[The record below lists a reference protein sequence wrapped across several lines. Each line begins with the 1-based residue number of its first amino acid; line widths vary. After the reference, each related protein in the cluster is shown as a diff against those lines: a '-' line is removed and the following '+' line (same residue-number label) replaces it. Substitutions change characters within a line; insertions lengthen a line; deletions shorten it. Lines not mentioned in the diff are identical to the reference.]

1 MITRTICSFFMH
13 SPQVFFIFSLL
24 WLAEGGGTNDVI
36 NNKTCIDMEKHALL
50 DFKAR
55 LRDPNGALSTWTI
68 DEEDCCKW
76 SRVTCDDT
84 TGHVTGVQVSYV
96 LQGGELSP
104 WLINLTYLNYLDL
117 SGNDFNGTIPT
128 FIGSLTRLKYLNLG
142 SNSFDG
148 TIPRSIGS
156 LTQLTF
162 LNLASN
168 SFSGIIPPDFGNLTN
183 LQRFFLGCM
192 ERSCVIENIDWLT
205 NLSNLKEFSMEGV
218 FIAKASNWVD
228 VFRSLN
234 QLSLLSL
241 SRCDLSQVM
250 YPSSSFANSSSS
262 SSIITLDL
270 HNNNLNSSMYNWLFP
285 LTSNTLSSLD
295 ISENK
300 LDGIPKYI
308 GNLCGLTSLKFYG
321 NSETI
326 MFPDFLRNLSGCT
339 SDSLTYLLAPSSQLT
354 GSLSNDIQMYSSLK
368 FLYLYDNH
376 LNGSLNEKLWELPML
391 EILDVSSNFLR
402 GSISKNIGTS
412 KILRL
417 ILANNSLQGVQ
428 DPSTDQM
435 LSLSYVEF
443 IDLSS
448 CKLGPYFPKWVQKLK
463 NLTRL
468 DISNTGISDTI
479 PLEFWNTWPSQLRY
493 LNLSF
498 NNISIKV
505 PELLSNFDNRS
516 IIDLSGNS
524 LHGPIPNVTS
534 AVTLLNLS
542 GNKFSGG
549 ISFLC
554 QIVGG
559 FLEYLDLSNNILSG
573 QIPDCLWNFREL
585 KVLNLGHNNLFGRIP
600 VSVESLIKL
609 EVLYLYKNEFSGE
622 LPVSLKNC
630 TNLNF
635 LNLGANNFSG
645 NVPVW
650 IGENLSRL
658 YVLSLR
664 SNNFFGTIPLPLCQ
678 LVNLQLLDLS
688 KNALSGSIPS
698 CLNNLTTMVQEGFVS
713 TQIVHLFSIPWKGSN
728 TAHVDYIYDVYID
741 RATIE
746 WQGNVREFSSIL
758 GLLRIIDLS
767 NNNLTGQFPYELTNL
782 HGLIALNLSKNALH
796 GEIPREIGE
805 MKRLLTLDLS
815 RNKFSGVI
823 PSSMAQMTSLNY
835 LDVSYNNLTGRIPSS
850 TQLQSFEPSRYK
862 GNVGLCGPPITKNC
876 VGDKESKVQPTLD
889 ENEGDGED
897 IDELQRWY
905 YIGGG
910 IGFVTGFCVA
920 CGTLILSHHMRHAFF
935 HFLNFLKDWIY
946 VKVMVF
952 VAKLQRTGHP

>member
-1 MITRTICSFFMH
+1 MH

-96 LQGGELSP
+96 LQG
-104 WLINLTYLNYLDL
+104 
-117 SGNDFNGTIPT
+117 
-128 FIGSLTRLKYLNLG
+128 
-142 SNSFDG
+142 
-148 TIPRSIGS
+148 
-156 LTQLTF
+156 
-162 LNLASN
+162 
-168 SFSGIIPPDFGNLTN
+168 
-183 LQRFFLGCM
+183 
-192 ERSCVIENIDWLT
+192 DWLT

-713 TQIVHLFSIPWKGSN
+713 TQIVHLFSIPWKG
-728 TAHVDYIYDVYID
+728 
-741 RATIE
+741 
-746 WQGNVREFSSIL
+746 
-758 GLLRIIDLS
+758 
-767 NNNLTGQFPYELTNL
+767 
-782 HGLIALNLSKNALH
+782 
-796 GEIPREIGE
+796 
-805 MKRLLTLDLS
+805 
-815 RNKFSGVI
+815 
-823 PSSMAQMTSLNY
+823 
-835 LDVSYNNLTGRIPSS
+835 
-850 TQLQSFEPSRYK
+850 
-862 GNVGLCGPPITKNC
+862 LCGPPITKNC

>member
-1 MITRTICSFFMH
+1 MITRTICNFFMH

-24 WLAEGGGTNDVI
+24 CLAEGGATNDVI
-36 NNKTCIDMEKHALL
+36 NNKTYIDMEKHALL

-55 LRDPNGALSTWTI
+55 LRDPNGALSTWITA
-68 DEEDCCKW
+68 EEDCCKW
-76 SRVTCDDT
+76 SGVACDDT
-84 TGHVTGVQVSYV
+84 TGHVTGVQLFYE
-96 LQGGELSP
+96 LLGGELSP
-104 WLINLTYLNYLDL
+104 LLINLTYLNYLDL

-128 FIGSLTRLKYLNLG
+128 FIGSPTRLKYLNLG

-168 SFSGIIPPDFGNLTN
+168 SFSGIIPPEIGILTN
-183 LQRFFLGCM
+183 LQSFFLGCM

-218 FIAKASNWVD
+218 FLAKASNWVD

-250 YPSSSFANSSSS
+250 YPSSSFVNSSSS

-270 HNNNLNSSMYNWLFP
+270 HNNNLNSSMYHWLFP

-295 ISENK
+295 ISENM
-300 LDGIPKYI
+300 LDGIPKYL
-308 GNLCGLTSLKFYG
+308 GNLCGITSLKFNG
-321 NSETI
+321 NSAAI

-339 SDSLTYLLAPSSQLT
+339 SDSLTYLFAPSSQLT
-354 GSLSNDIQMYSSLK
+354 GPLSNDIQMYSSLK
-368 FLYLYDNH
+368 FLHLYDNH
-376 LNGSLNEKLWELPML
+376 LNGSLNEKLWDLPML
-391 EILDVSSNFLR
+391 EVLDVSSNFLR
-402 GSISKNIGTS
+402 GAISKNIGTL

-435 LSLSYVEF
+435 LTLSYVEF

-516 IIDLSGNS
+516 IIDLSCNS
-524 LHGPIPNVTS
+524 LHGPIPNITS

-622 LPVSLKNC
+622 LLVSLKNC

-645 NVPVW
+645 NVPIW

-698 CLNNLTTMVQEGFVS
+698 CLNNLTTM
-713 TQIVHLFSIPWKGSN
+713 
-728 TAHVDYIYDVYID
+728 ID
-741 RATIE
+741 CATIE

-767 NNNLTGQFPYELTNL
+767 NNNLTGLFPYELTNL

-796 GEIPREIGE
+796 GEIPREIGD
-805 MKRLLTLDLS
+805 MKRLLTLDIS

-862 GNVGLCGPPITKNC
+862 GNVRLCGPPITKNC
-876 VGDKESKVQPTLD
+876 VGDEESKIQPTLD
-889 ENEGDGED
+889 ESEGDGED

-920 CGTLILSHHMRHAFF
+920 CGTLILNHHMRHAFF
-935 HFLNFLKDWIY
+935 RFLTFLKDWVY
-946 VKVMVF
+946 VNVMVF
-952 VAKLQRTGHP
+952 VAKLHGAGDL